1 MILNW
6 KLGGLALG
14 LVFFAAVLLVKPIG
28 VSTQF
33 VILDGIL
40 WNAVN
45 PDVVTQTT
53 DGAYTST
60 NAYLAKSGGKY
71 AKSVASPLNYSFV
84 FVLAMMLGAFAS
96 SFLRKGVPASEK
108 LMPAIWRTNY
118 GDSTAK
124 RFAVAFASGFVVLY
138 GARLAGGCTS
148 GHMMSGMMQTAI
160 SGYIFAAG
168 AFAAA
173 VPTAL
178 LMFKKEA

>member
-60 NAYLAKSGGKY
+60 MPIWQN
-71 AKSVASPLNYSFV
+71 
-84 FVLAMMLGAFAS
+84 
-96 SFLRKGVPASEK
+96 PAAN
-108 LMPAIWRTNY
+108 MP
-118 GDSTAK
+118 S
-124 RFAVAFASGFVVLY
+124 
-138 GARLAGGCTS
+138 RLPI
-148 GHMMSGMMQTAI
+148 H
-160 SGYIFAAG
+160 
-168 AFAAA
+168 
-173 VPTAL
+173 
-178 LMFKKEA
+178 